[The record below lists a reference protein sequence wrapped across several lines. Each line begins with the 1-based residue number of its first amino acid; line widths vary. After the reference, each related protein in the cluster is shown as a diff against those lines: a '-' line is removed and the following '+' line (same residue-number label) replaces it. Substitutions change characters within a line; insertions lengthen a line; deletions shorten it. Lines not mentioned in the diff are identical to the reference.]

1 MSPQDQRPDLPQ
13 GPKPR
18 EDMVYG
24 SPPGAGDWKRIV
36 RMVALAVVVVYAVL
50 FFLMNRQD
58 VAVSLVVTT
67 VNVPLV
73 WILIGTF
80 LAGALAM
87 YLLLH
92 LRRRVAR
99 KAAKR

>member
-1 MSPQDQRPDLPQ
+1 
-13 GPKPR
+13 
-18 EDMVYG
+18 MVYG
-24 SPPGAGDWKRIV
+24 SPPGASDWKRIA
-36 RMVALAVVVVYAVL
+36 RMVALAVLVVYAVL

-73 WILIGTF
+73 WILLGTF
-80 LAGALAM
+80 LVGALAM

-92 LRRRVAR
+92 LRKRAAK